1 MPEDRPSSPFDRLR
15 TRWLVVQFLLLMAAA
30 LLVYDRL
37 GRVAGAGGA
46 AFGGNERLGA
56 TLVYCALGLV
66 LLVRGKFARLNWR
79 GLFGRLPTRAEL
91 PLLAV
96 VVPVDLLTLGAT
108 MAVFIPL
115 SYVAPR
121 FVERI
126 VLGPNDLLDARS
138 FGQWLGVVLLASV
151 VAPFVEELFFRGILL
166 HRWARR
172 WGTGT
177 AVVASSL
184 LFAVLRGE
192 WIGHFLFGVAM
203 CALYLRSRTLWL
215 PILAHAVS
223 NLAIA
228 LTGLPDALSHAP
240 SEPDTLA
247 SLRSQWPFGV
257 LALAAGAVLLWWYV
271 RRYWASSRLRA
282 VFAGPVPYDVY
293 AASAT
298 GSPDS
303 TSAS

>member
-1 MPEDRPSSPFDRLR
+1 MRMLPTSPFDRLR

-30 LLVYDRL
+30 LWVYESF
-37 GRVAGAGGA
+37 GRHGRTQGE

-56 TLVYCALGLV
+56 TLVYCALALV
-66 LLVRGKFARLNWR
+66 LLVRGKFARLDWR
-79 GLFGRLPTRAEL
+79 GLFGRLPSRAEL

-138 FGQWLGVVLLASV
+138 FPQWLGVVLLASV
-151 VAPFVEELFFRGILL
+151 AAPFVEELFFRGILL

-172 WGTGT
+172 WGTGP

-184 LFAVLRGE
+184 LFAVLHGE

-203 CALYLRSRTLWL
+203 CALYLRTRTLWL
-215 PILAHAVS
+215 PIVAHALS

-240 SEPDTLA
+240 AHPDTLA
-247 SLRSQWPFGV
+247 TLRSQWPLGV
-257 LALAAGAVLLWWYV
+257 LAFVAGVVLLWWYV
-271 RRYWASSRLRA
+271 RRYWAAGSLRA
-282 VFAGPVPYDVY
+282 VLAGPVPYDIY